1 MATGVRT
8 TCGARRGPLV
18 PAAAA
23 LLAAALPSSAA
34 AATFTVDRVDDVVAP
49 ECIEGFPDDCSL
61 RGAILAA
68 NLDTTADVIVVPDG
82 LYELTLPG
90 ADEDSGFSGDLD
102 VLAGVTLQAA
112 PGAHPVIVQTVTDR
126 LLHVSSTGAV
136 QIVGPMTLAGGTAV
150 SSSGSRDGG
159 SILSDDGSLAIAG
172 VVIAGGIAPDDGGC
186 LRFLNQQGPGSLFL
200 VDVEVRG
207 CAAGR
212 DGGGMHLSIG
222 ANPVTMTRVV
232 VEGNQAGRSAGGMSL
247 LGGLQNTVVSESI
260 VRGNSAGAVAA
271 TTAGG
276 GIVIGSAP
284 VSLLRSTVAANQV
297 GTAGSLSGEG
307 GGLYIVSSPVLI
319 QNSTVSGNRA
329 FGTASATGNAMTL
342 LTSNVGVEFSTIV
355 GDPQAAFESI
365 RVGNG
370 TSLAFE
376 ASIVQASCLDPGSGT
391 MTSSG
396 LNAERPIDGSVATTC
411 GLTHVSD
418 VFTTQ
423 PLLRPLA
430 GYGGP
435 TPTHALLES
444 ALGVVPAVPA
454 DTCNDP
460 VGGPIDQR
468 GAPRT
473 LLFCEP
479 GSYEHGAE
487 APGPWIFSDGF
498 ESGDAGAWSAV
509 VP

>member
-1 MATGVRT
+1 VTS
-8 TCGARRGPLV
+8 RGPQVLAV
-18 PAAAA
+18 AA
-23 LLAAALPSSAA
+23 LLAAVPSSRVA
-34 AATFTVDRVDDVVAP
+34 AATFTVDRFDDVLVA
-49 ECIEGFPDDCSL
+49 ECIEGFPGDCSL
-61 RGAILAA
+61 RGAVLAA
-68 NLDTTADVIVVPDG
+68 NLDTAPDVIVVPDG
-82 LYELTLPG
+82 LYELTIAG

-102 VLAGVTLQAA
+102 VLAAVTLQAA

-136 QIVGPMTLAGGTAV
+136 QIVGPMTLVGGTAV
-150 SSSGSRDGG
+150 SSSGARDGG
-159 SILSDDGSLAIAG
+159 SILSDDGGLAITG
-172 VVIAGGIAPDDGGC
+172 VVITGGVAPDDGGC
-186 LRFLNQQGPGSLFL
+186 LRFFNQQGPGSLFL
-200 VDVEVRG
+200 VDVEIRG

-212 DGGGMHLSIG
+212 DGGGLHVNVG
-222 ANPVTMTRVV
+222 ANPVSMARVV

-247 LGGLQNTVVSESI
+247 LGGFQNTVVSESI
-260 VRGNSAGAVAA
+260 FRGNSAGAVAA

-297 GTAGSLSGEG
+297 GAAGAISGEG
-307 GGLYIVSSPVLI
+307 GGLYIVSSAVLI

-342 LTSNVGVEFSTIV
+342 LTSNVGIEFSTLV
-355 GDPQAAFESI
+355 GDPEAAFESI

-396 LNAERPIDGSVATTC
+396 LNAERPIDGSVTTTC
-411 GLTHVSD
+411 GLTHPSD

-435 TPTHALLES
+435 TPTHALLEG
-444 ALGVVPAVPA
+444 ALAVLPAVPA

-468 GAPRT
+468 SAPRT

-498 ESGDAGAWSAV
+498 ESGDTAAWSAA